1 MSDSLRLHGLQHTR
15 LPCPPSNPGGCSN
28 SCPSSQWCHSTIY
41 STVIPFSC
49 LQSFPASVISMY
61 WSWGRLPYLSF
72 LFFGTLHSEG
82 YIFPFFLCLLLL
94 FFSQWFVR
102 PPQTAI
108 LVWGT
113 SFSWW
118 WSWSLSP
125 AKRHKPLSIVLQA
138 LCLSDLVPWIYLSFP
153 LYNHKGFDLGHTEWS
168 SVFPY
173 FLQFKSELFNKE
185 FMIWATVSSQSC
197 FCW

>member
-1 MSDSLRLHGLQHTR
+1 MLGSSIQFSSVAQSCLTLRLHGLQHTR
-15 LPCPPSNPGGCSN
+15 LPCPSSNPRACSN
-28 SCPSSQWCHSTIY
+28 SCPSSQWCHSTI
-41 STVIPFSC
+41 SPTVIPFSC
-49 LQSFPASVISMY
+49 IQSFPASESFLY

-72 LFFGTLHSEG
+72 LFFGTLHSDG
-82 YIFPFFLCLLLL
+82 YIFPLLLCLLLL

-108 LVWGT
+108 LVFGI

-138 LCLSDLVPWIYLSFP
+138 LCLSDLVPWIYLSLP
-153 LYNHKGFDLGHTEWS
+153 LYKHKGFYLGHTWM
-168 SVFPY
+168 V
-173 FLQFKSELFNKE
+173 
-185 FMIWATVSSQSC
+185 
-197 FCW
+197 

>member
-1 MSDSLRLHGLQHTR
+1 MSDSATPWTAAHQASLSIIKPQSLFKLMSIESVMPFNHLSHCHPLLLHSIF
-15 LPCPPSNPGGCSN
+15 PS
-28 SCPSSQWCHSTIY
+28 IR
-41 STVIPFSC
+41 
-49 LQSFPASVISMY
+49 VISMY

-72 LFFGTLHSEG
+72 LFFGTLHSDG
-82 YIFPFFLCLLLL
+82 YIFPLLLCLLLL

-108 LVWGT
+108 LVFGI

-138 LCLSDLVPWIYLSFP
+138 LCLSDLVPWIYLSLP
-153 LYNHKGFDLGHTEWS
+153 LYKHKGFYLGHTWM
-168 SVFPY
+168 V
-173 FLQFKSELFNKE
+173 
-185 FMIWATVSSQSC
+185 
-197 FCW
+197 